1 MVITIVAT
9 LMVMA
14 AYFLV
19 LYGGVGFIQDKR
31 FFSSAHK
38 DILAVIPDKKERFR
52 GAHIIGW
59 VIAVIA
65 VLLFA
70 GAAVLSIWDGIRNG
84 FTFLKFFARFLVI
97 LYCMEIYDIL
107 FFDRVLLCHSNFF
120 PHFYPD
126 VKGVVGPHMFG
137 YNKKAH
143 LLHFVIYIPVCAL
156 IAWVCTPF

>member
-84 FTFLKFFARFLVI
+84 FTF
-97 LYCMEIYDIL
+97 
-107 FFDRVLLCHSNFF
+107 
-120 PHFYPD
+120 
-126 VKGVVGPHMFG
+126 
-137 YNKKAH
+137 
-143 LLHFVIYIPVCAL
+143 
-156 IAWVCTPF
+156 